1 MSGRLKMEGRAPN
14 VRRAGIVVLLLALKA
29 AACAPAD
36 ADSGAAPQTAGN
48 AEHEATAHPMQA
60 AEGDTWTAVLGRI
73 RTEVPVIA
81 TEFATVALPARV
93 ELPDGARA
101 DLGPALEGRLV
112 SWSRQVGDRVEPGDV
127 LATLVSPR
135 MSDLQAQRVEAQ
147 RRVQSQRDL
156 ERQVD
161 EQVTAG
167 LRTIGELQQVRSTL
181 SESEATLAS
190 VDSLLRS
197 TREFAGDEGAAAQ
210 WEWHAPSSG
219 VVSRVHCATGSM
231 VTPGQTC
238 VTVVDADR
246 AVVRL
251 DIPQRL
257 VGEMRPETP
266 LDWFPEGV
274 EEPQRLQL
282 VRCAVEG
289 NVSNR
294 TRTCDFA
301 PEQGGGALSIGAS
314 GRGVI
319 VSQAEAAAWQIPQTA
334 VTMLE
339 GEQVVFQVAE
349 GAESPE
355 ITVVSIQGYRDEYV
369 IVEASGLSESSPVVV
384 QGTFLVKSWLLMNA
398 TGEEAGNDHH

>member
-1 MSGRLKMEGRAPN
+1 MNGKLMMKGRAAQ
-14 VRRAGIVVLLLALKA
+14 VRRAAMVALALA
-29 AACAPAD
+29 VTTGCASAG
-36 ADSGAAPQTAGN
+36 ADSGATSGT
-48 AEHEATAHPMQA
+48 AEHAEHGATVHPMQA
-60 AEGDTWTAVLGRI
+60 AAEDTWAAVVSRI
-73 RTEVPVIA
+73 RTEVPVAA
-81 TEFATVALPARV
+81 TEFATVTLPARV
-93 ELPDGARA
+93 ELQDGARA
-101 DLGPALEGRLV
+101 ELGPALEGRLV

-156 ERQVD
+156 ERQVS
-161 EQVTAG
+161 EQVAAG

-197 TREFAGDEGAAAQ
+197 TREFAGDEGAAAH
-210 WEWHAPSSG
+210 WEWRAPSAG
-219 VVSRVHCATGSM
+219 VISRVHCATGSM

-251 DIPQRL
+251 DVPQRL
-257 VGEMRPETP
+257 GGEMRPETP

-282 VRCAVEG
+282 LRCAVEG
-289 NVSNR
+289 NASNR

-301 PEQGGGALSIGAS
+301 PVQGGGALSIGAS

-319 VSQAEAAAWQIPQTA
+319 VSQAGAAAWQIPQTA

-339 GEQVVFQVAE
+339 GEQVVFQVAA
-349 GAESPE
+349 GAESP
-355 ITVVSIQGYRDEYV
+355 TVTAVSIQGYRDEYV
-369 IVEASGLSESSPVVV
+369 VVEASGLSESSPVVV
-384 QGTFLVKSWLLMNA
+384 QGAFLVKSWLLMNA
-398 TGEEAGNDHH
+398 SGEEAGHDHH

>member
-29 AACAPAD
+29 AGCASAD
-36 ADSGAAPQTAGN
+36 AESGANTHADEGSS
-48 AEHEATAHPMQA
+48 AHPMQA
-60 AEGDTWTAVLGRI
+60 AEADTWAAVLSRI

-81 TEFATVALPARV
+81 TEFATVTLPARV

-112 SWSRQVGDRVEPGDV
+112 SWSRQVGDRVESGDV

-147 RRVQSQRDL
+147 RRVQSQREL
-156 ERQVD
+156 ERQVS

-238 VTVVDADR
+238 VSVVDADR

-251 DIPQRL
+251 DVPQRL

-274 EEPQRLQL
+274 QEPQRLQL
-282 VRCAVEG
+282 VRCAIEG
-289 NVSNR
+289 NASNR

-301 PEQGGGALSIGAS
+301 SAQGGGALSIGAS

-319 VSQAEAAAWQIPQTA
+319 VSQAGAAAWQIPQTA

-355 ITVVSIQGYRDEYV
+355 VTAVSIQGYRDEYV
-369 IVEASGLSESSPVVV
+369 VVEASGLSESSPVVV

-398 TGEEAGNDHH
+398 TGGEAGHDHH